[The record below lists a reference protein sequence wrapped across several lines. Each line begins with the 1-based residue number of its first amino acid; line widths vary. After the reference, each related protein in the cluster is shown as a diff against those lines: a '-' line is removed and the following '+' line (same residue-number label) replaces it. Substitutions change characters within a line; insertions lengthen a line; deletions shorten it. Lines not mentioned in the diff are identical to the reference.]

1 MEVWRKNGIL
11 IILIDGRYWCLTLVR
26 PCSTAVKVMVMNM
39 NIMIIHGQ
47 IGQIEIPDF
56 MFETQKRKTLQI
68 FSVSII
74 LRSLWGRNYLQV
86 RIESIEI
93 QIGLGLDPNWVQIW
107 SESGPSVTLNPLY
120 FQIIYGWPSWT
131 NPNTVS
137 DQVLFSI

>member
-26 PCSTAVKVMVMNM
+26 PCSTAVKAMVMNM

-74 LRSLWGRNYLQV
+74 LRSLWGRNYL
-86 RIESIEI
+86 
-93 QIGLGLDPNWVQIW
+93 
-107 SESGPSVTLNPLY
+107 
-120 FQIIYGWPSWT
+120 
-131 NPNTVS
+131 
-137 DQVLFSI
+137 